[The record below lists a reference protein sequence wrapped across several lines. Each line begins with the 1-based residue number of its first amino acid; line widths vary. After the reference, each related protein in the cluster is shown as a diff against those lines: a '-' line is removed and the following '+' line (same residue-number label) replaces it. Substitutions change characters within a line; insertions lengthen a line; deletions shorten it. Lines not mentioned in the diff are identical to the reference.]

1 MVALSLRC
9 ECILK
14 CMLSDPQNILQVQNL
29 SKSFLGLKALD
40 NIQFDLQKG
49 EVHALMGENGAGKST
64 FMKILMGLLKPDS
77 GEITFEGE
85 ILKSNS
91 VHENLQKGISM
102 IHQEILVVPELTVA
116 QNIFLGRET
125 NYRSWLNDKA
135 INQKAQEILDLIG
148 VKINA
153 QTKIKTLSIAEK
165 QMVEIAKAISNN
177 AKVIIMDE
185 PTSALTDSE
194 VTMLFKIIKDLKV
207 KGVAIIYISHKMDE
221 IYEITDRI
229 TVLRDGKYITT
240 KNTNELNKNAL
251 IALMVGRE
259 IDGVRAAFRFH
270 ENHSKI
276 VDAERPTVLSVQNL
290 TKKGKFKD
298 INFEIHAGEVLG
310 IAGLMGA
317 GRTEIARAIFGLD
330 NFDSGEIILNG
341 NKVKIKSPEDA
352 IKNGIGYVS
361 EDRKALG
368 FIPALSIKENISLS
382 SLANFSKAWFVNS
395 SDEHLAATQLATDLK
410 IKSTSINQ
418 KVMTLSGGNQQKVVI
433 GKVLLTSPTLVILDE
448 PTRGIDIG
456 AKFEIYK
463 LINQLTDKG
472 IAVIMISSELPEIL
486 GMSDRVM
493 VLSKGKQTALLSKQE
508 ATQEKIMQYAVH

>member
-1 MVALSLRC
+1 MNGNL
-9 ECILK
+9 
-14 CMLSDPQNILQVQNL
+14 ILQVQNL
-29 SKSFLGLKALD
+29 SKSFVGVKALD
-40 NIQFDLQKG
+40 NVQFDLQKG
-49 EVHALMGENGAGKST
+49 EIHALVGENGAGKST
-64 FMKILMGLLKPDS
+64 FMKILMGLLTPDS
-77 GEITFEGE
+77 GEIIFEGE
-85 ILKSNS
+85 TLKGSN

-102 IHQEILVVPELTVA
+102 IHQELLVVPELTVA

-125 NYRSWLNDKA
+125 NYRNWLNDKA

-148 VKINA
+148 VDINA
-153 QTKIKTLSIAEK
+153 QTKIKNLSIAEM
-165 QMVEIAKAISNN
+165 QMIEIAKAISNN

-185 PTSALTDSE
+185 PTSALSDKE
-194 VTMLFKIIKDLKV
+194 VAMLFKIIKDLKA

-229 TVLRDGKYITT
+229 TVLRDGNYIAT
-240 KNTNELNKNAL
+240 KNTNELDKNAL

-259 IDGVRAAFRFH
+259 I
-270 ENHSKI
+270 ENLFSGKEI
-276 VDAERPTVLSVQNL
+276 FKGEKKAILSIKNFS
-290 TKKGKFKD
+290 TKGKFKD
-298 INFEIHAGEVLG
+298 INFEVHAGEVLG

-330 NFDSGEIILNG
+330 KYDSGEITLKG
-341 NKVKIKSPEDA
+341 NKINIKSPKEA
-352 IKNGIGYVS
+352 IENGIGYVS
-361 EDRKALG
+361 EDRKELG
-368 FIPALSIKENISLS
+368 FIPAMSIKENISLS

-395 SDEHLAATQLATDLK
+395 TNEHEATIQLSDDLK

-418 KVMTLSGGNQQKVVI
+418 KVMNLSGGNQQKVVI
-433 GKVLLTSPTLVILDE
+433 GKVLLTSPSLVILDE

-486 GMSDRVM
+486 GMSDRIL

-508 ATQEKIMQYAVH
+508 ATQEKIMQYAVG

>member
-1 MVALSLRC
+1 MPSN
-9 ECILK
+9 
-14 CMLSDPQNILQVQNL
+14 PQNILQVQNL
-29 SKSFLGLKALD
+29 SKSFLGVKALD
-40 NIQFDLQKG
+40 NIQFDLHKG

-77 GEITFEGE
+77 GEIIFEGE
-85 ILKSNS
+85 ILKSNN
-91 VHENLQKGISM
+91 VHENLLKGISM

-125 NYRSWLNDKA
+125 NYRSWLNDKV

-153 QTKIKTLSIAEK
+153 QTKIKNLSIAEK

-185 PTSALTDSE
+185 PTSALTDNE
-194 VTMLFKIIKDLKV
+194 VTMLFKIIKDLKA
-207 KGVAIIYISHKMDE
+207 KDVAIIYISHKMDE

-229 TVLRDGKYITT
+229 TVLRDGKYIAT
-240 KNTNELNKNAL
+240 KNTNELDKNAL

-259 IDGVRAAFRFH
+259 IDDLRAAFRFL
-270 ENHSKI
+270 ENNSIKGESI
-276 VDAERPTVLSVQNL
+276 LSVQNL
-290 TKKGKFKD
+290 SKKGKYKD
-298 INFEIHAGEVLG
+298 INFEVHAGEVLG

-330 NFDSGEIILNG
+330 KYDSGEIILKG
-341 NKVKIKSPEDA
+341 SRLEIKSPEDA
-352 IKNGIGYVS
+352 IRNGIGYVS

-395 SDEHLAATQLATDLK
+395 NHEHEAATQLSKDLK
-410 IKSTSINQ
+410 IKSTSIHQ
-418 KVMTLSGGNQQKVVI
+418 QVMTLSGGNQQKVVI
-433 GKVLLTSPTLVILDE
+433 GKVLLTSPSLVILDE

-486 GMSDRVM
+486 GVSDRIM
-493 VLSKGKQTALLSKQE
+493 VLSKGKQTALLSKHE
-508 ATQEKIMQYAVH
+508 ATQEKIMQYAVN

>member
-1 MVALSLRC
+1 MPSNP
-9 ECILK
+9 K
-14 CMLSDPQNILQVQNL
+14 NILQVQNL
-29 SKSFLGLKALD
+29 SKSFVGVKALD
-40 NIQFDLQKG
+40 NIQFELQKG

-64 FMKILMGLLKPDS
+64 FMKILMGLLKSDS
-77 GEITFEGE
+77 GEIIFEGE
-85 ILKSNS
+85 ILKSNN

-125 NYRSWLNDKA
+125 NYRSWLNDNA
-135 INQKAQEILDLIG
+135 INQKTQELLVSMGVNIKAQS
-148 VKINA
+148 
-153 QTKIKTLSIAEK
+153 KIKNLSIAEM

-185 PTSALTDSE
+185 PTSALSDKE
-194 VTMLFKIIKDLKV
+194 VSMLFKIIADLKA
-207 KGVAIIYISHKMDE
+207 KGVSIIYISHKMDE

-229 TVLRDGKYITT
+229 TVLRDGKYIAT
-240 KNTNELNKNAL
+240 KNISELDKNAL

-259 IDGVRAAFRFH
+259 IDDLRAAFRFPVNVSKKGEEVFSV
-270 ENHSKI
+270 EN
-276 VDAERPTVLSVQNL
+276 LS
-290 TKKGKFKD
+290 TKGKFEN
-298 INFEIHAGEVLG
+298 INFEVHAGEVLG

-330 NFDSGEIILNG
+330 NYDSGEITLKG
-341 NKVKIKSPEDA
+341 NKIKIKSPQNA

-368 FIPALSIKENISLS
+368 FIPALSVKENISLS

-395 SDEHLAATQLATDLK
+395 SDEIEVSSQMAKDLK

-418 KVMTLSGGNQQKVVI
+418 KVMNLSGGNQQKVVI
-433 GKVLLTSPTLVILDE
+433 GKVLLTSPCLIILDE
-448 PTRGIDIG
+448 PTRGIDVG

-486 GMSDRVM
+486 GMSDRIL

-508 ATQEKIMQYAVH
+508 ATQEKIMHYAVE